1 MYASPED
8 GFELFQRA
16 IVERDQAAWAAIHAR
31 YRILLI
37 AWARQSSVSAL
48 VDEQLDD
55 IADQAFARAW
65 SALTPHRFRAFPS
78 LATILGYLRNCVSA
92 VLIDKARAQA
102 TRERT
107 IQQLSLR
114 EAPTPEQIV
123 IEDLD
128 RAQIWGLVAG
138 VVETQQEEIIIRE
151 NILLEI
157 PPRQILARW
166 PDLFHSISDVYA
178 AKRNLLGRLQRN
190 HQIQQIY
197 RELRA
202 EA

>member
-1 MYASPED
+1 MDASPED
-8 GFELFQRA
+8 GFELFRRA
-16 IVERDQAAWAAIHAR
+16 IVDREQAAWEAIHTR

-37 AWARQSSVSAL
+37 SWARQSSVSAM

-65 SALTPHRFRAFPS
+65 SALTPQRFQAFPS
-78 LATILGYLRNCVSA
+78 LATILGYLRNCVGA

-107 IQQLSLR
+107 IQQLGVR
-114 EAPTPEQIV
+114 EAPTPEDLV
-123 IEDLD
+123 IEELD
-128 RAQIWGLVAG
+128 RTSIWRLVSE
-138 VVETQQEEIIIRE
+138 VVETPQEEIIIRE

-166 PDLFHSISDVYA
+166 PDRFRSIGEVYA
-178 AKRNLLGRLQRN
+178 SKRNLIGRLQRN
-190 HQIQQIY
+190 SQIQQLY
-197 RELRA
+197 REIR
-202 EA
+202 EAA